1 MYFLFHC
8 IISTGPTP
16 SATSTSPSAES
27 QPAAS
32 SWNCAQTSSPKP
44 PRTSALFAPERRD
57 LDTPEAVSTVS
68 FPDSCAREGISPTT
82 MELEGSLS
90 METNSPTRTLPS
102 STPNNIFIFT
112 DQDLESFPWPTP
124 DLTPTDH
131 NFSFALRRPHGLTE
145 STLSSDLSCKG
156 WMLSRRLKVLDPTAD
171 KPRLPL

>member
-68 FPDSCAREGISPTT
+68 FPDSCAKEEISPTT
-82 MELEGSLS
+82 MELEESPS
-90 METNSPTRTLPS
+90 TETNSPTRTLPS
-102 STPNNIFIFT
+102 STP
-112 DQDLESFPWPTP
+112 DLESFPWPTP